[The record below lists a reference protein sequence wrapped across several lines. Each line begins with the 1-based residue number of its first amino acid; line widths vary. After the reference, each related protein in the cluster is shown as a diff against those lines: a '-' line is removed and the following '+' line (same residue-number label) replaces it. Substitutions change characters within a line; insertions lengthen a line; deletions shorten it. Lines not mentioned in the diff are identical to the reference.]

1 MNFSINLATRVY
13 VDFKKVNL
21 CFLIAG
27 VILSSWLFL
36 SIYTFIDNSA
46 ELKKFA
52 EYKARLSHGADT
64 KKVSELDYTGFLA
77 NVENVNSI
85 LYRRSYDWLSL
96 LSNLERLVPEGV
108 ALNSLEPSASDK
120 GTTLRLS
127 ASARNFSGVR
137 KFIENLESS
146 QVFSE
151 VYLTNQATTKEGT
164 QKGLNFTVTCKVPAS

>member
-21 CFLIAG
+21 YFVLAG
-27 VILSSWLFL
+27 VILSFWLFL
-36 SIYTFIDNSA
+36 SIYTFVDNTT
-46 ELKKFA
+46 ELKKFT

-64 KKVSELDYTGFLA
+64 KKISEADYKAFLA
-77 NVENVNSI
+77 NVKNVNSI
-85 LYRRSYDWLSL
+85 LYKRSYDWLSL

-108 ALNSLEPSASDK
+108 ALRGLEPPDK
-120 GTTLRLS
+120 GATLRLT

-137 KFIENLESS
+137 KFIENLEGS

-151 VYLTNQATTKEGT
+151 VYLTEQSITKEAT

>member
-21 CFLIAG
+21 CFGIAG
-27 VILSSWLFL
+27 VILSFWLFL
-36 SIYTFIDNSA
+36 SVYTFVDNTA
-46 ELKKFA
+46 KLKKFT

-64 KKVSELDYTGFLA
+64 KKVSEADYTDFLA
-77 NVENVNSI
+77 NVKNVNSI

-96 LSNLERLVPEGV
+96 LANLERLVPEGV
-108 ALNSLEPSASDK
+108 ALNRLEPSDK
-120 GTTLRLS
+120 GTTLQLS
-127 ASARNFSGVR
+127 ASARNFSSVR
-137 KFIENLESS
+137 KFIENLEGS

-151 VYLTNQATTKEGT
+151 VYLTNQSTTKEGT

>member
-21 CFLIAG
+21 CFGIAG
-27 VILSSWLFL
+27 VILSFWLFL
-36 SIYTFIDNSA
+36 SVYTFVDNTA
-46 ELKKFA
+46 KLKKFT

-64 KKVSELDYTGFLA
+64 KKVSEADYTDFLA
-77 NVENVNSI
+77 NVKNVNSI

-96 LSNLERLVPEGV
+96 LANFERLVPEGV
-108 ALNSLEPSASDK
+108 ALNRLEPSDK
-120 GTTLRLS
+120 GTTLQLS

-137 KFIENLESS
+137 KFIENLEGS

-151 VYLTNQATTKEGT
+151 VYLTNQSTTKEGT

>member
-21 CFLIAG
+21 CFGIAG
-27 VILSSWLFL
+27 VILSFWLFL
-36 SIYTFIDNSA
+36 SVYTFVDNTA
-46 ELKKFA
+46 KLKKFT

-64 KKVSELDYTGFLA
+64 KKVSEADYTDFLA
-77 NVENVNSI
+77 NVKNVNSI

-96 LSNLERLVPEGV
+96 LANLERLVPVGV
-108 ALNSLEPSASDK
+108 ALNRLEPSDK
-120 GTTLRLS
+120 GTTLQLS

-137 KFIENLESS
+137 KFIENLEGS

-151 VYLTNQATTKEGT
+151 VYLTNQSTTKEGT